1 MIKKFIFTL
10 PFVVA
15 SLALAMPIKSVTFNG
30 LIHLSPQIAKEIT
43 GIKAGEEFN
52 YEVGD
57 RAIQKLF
64 KQGYFNDIWIEEDNG
79 NIIINVEEK
88 PTIALIEVK
97 GVSEDD
103 KDTIKGM
110 LGLSKGMVYDKSA
123 IKTAK
128 NRIIKF
134 YEAKGYFDTVVEEN
148 SESLSEK
155 SSLKTIFKVNR
166 GENIIITS
174 IKLPGAKELDYD
186 DIEPGIINKQR
197 ETFGWMWGFNDGKL
211 KLEAL
216 PTDPNRIKDEYLKRG
231 YLDASISNPYL
242 RLYYDTYNANIIY
255 KVKEGKKYK
264 VSNIDI
270 VIPDDLIDTQ
280 STKDDLL
287 LEQGDTFDV
296 EKLRRDMKSIET
308 KVADLGYAFVR
319 IYPDTIQDKNSSTVA
334 ITYTIIPG
342 NKVNIGK
349 VIIGGNAR
357 TADHIIRR
365 DVYVSAGELYNRT
378 NLNESKDTLK
388 RTGYF
393 DDVTITEKR
402 TSKDEVDLYVN
413 VKEAATGS
421 IRGGVGYGSSKGLM
435 FDIGVTDKNIFGS
448 GMKGTVNV
456 SRSDDELSGKIS
468 LVNPRVYDSDYSL
481 GGSLYAEDN
490 DWESY
495 DERVYGASIT
505 GGKKIGRHTNV
516 SLQYVLE
523 QTDLTDLDQSLIDR
537 GYNNGKSIKSAL
549 IPSITYNNTDDYYL
563 PRRGM
568 IASASL
574 EYAGVGGDEEFIK
587 NINSFKY
594 FYGLKDQIGYDIIL
608 RYKARL
614 RFVWDEGY
622 LPINERL
629 YLGGI
634 SSVRGYDS
642 RSIGPRNSKEYVYGG
657 TRSFNNSVEAS
668 FPLINR
674 IKMRWALFY
683 DYGMIGNDNFDD
695 YKRSSTGATLEW
707 ISPLGAINLIFA
719 KALDDE
725 PGDETTSFEF
735 TIGRQF

>member
-1 MIKKFIFTL
+1 MIKKIIYAL
-10 PFVVA
+10 PLVVV
-15 SLALAMPIKSVTFNG
+15 SLCLAMPIKSVTFNG
-30 LIHLSPQIAKEIT
+30 LVHLSPQIAKEIT
-43 GIKAGEEFN
+43 GLKAGGEFN
-52 YEVGD
+52 YEVGN
-57 RAIQKLF
+57 RAIQKMF
-64 KQGYFNDIWIEEDNG
+64 KQGYFDDIWIEEEDG
-79 NIIINVEEK
+79 NIIVNVLEK
-88 PTIALIEVK
+88 PTIALIEIK

-110 LGLSKGMVYDKSA
+110 LGLSKGMVYDKSS

-148 SESLSEK
+148 SEPLSEK
-155 SSLKTIFKVNR
+155 SSLKTVFKVNR

-186 DIEPGIINKQR
+186 DIEPGVVNKQR

-211 KLEAL
+211 RLGAL
-216 PTDPNRIKDEYLKRG
+216 PTDPDRIKDEYLKRG
-231 YLDASISNPYL
+231 YLDATVSSPYL

-255 KVKEGKKYK
+255 KVSEGEKYT
-264 VSNIDI
+264 VSGIDI
-270 VIPDDLIDTQ
+270 VLPEKLINIEEAKEDLI
-280 STKDDLL
+280 
-287 LEQGDTFDV
+287 LEEGDTFNV
-296 EKLRRDMKSIET
+296 EQLRRDMKRIEV

-319 IYPDTIQDKNSSTVA
+319 VYPETVQDKNTSTVA
-334 ITYTIIPG
+334 ITYTVIPG
-342 NKVNIGK
+342 DVVKIGK

-357 TADHIIRR
+357 TADHVVRR
-365 DVYVSAGELYNRT
+365 DVYVSAGQLYNRT
-378 NLNESKDTLK
+378 NLNETKDTLK

-402 TSKDEVDLYVN
+402 VSKDVVDLHVN

-421 IRGGVGYGSSKGLM
+421 IRGGIGYGSSKGLM
-435 FDIGVTDKNIFGS
+435 FDIGVSDKNIFGS
-448 GMKGTVNV
+448 GMKGTVNA
-456 SRSDDELSGKIS
+456 SRSDDELSGRLS

-490 DWESY
+490 DWDSY

-523 QTDLTDLDQSLIDR
+523 QTDLSKLDQSLIDR
-537 GYNNGKSIKSAL
+537 GYDNGKSIKSAI

-568 IASASL
+568 IASASV
-574 EYAGVGGDEEFIK
+574 EYAGIGGDEKFIK

-614 RFVWDEGY
+614 RLVWDEGD

-634 SSVRGYDS
+634 NSVRGYDS
-642 RSIGPRNSKEYVYGG
+642 RSIGPKNAMGYEYGG
-657 TRSFNNSVEAS
+657 TRSFNNSIEAS

-683 DYGMIGNDNFDD
+683 DYGMIGDGNFDD
-695 YKRSSTGATLEW
+695 FKRSSAGATLEW

-719 KALDDE
+719 KAIDDK
-725 PGDETTSFEF
+725 PGDETSSFEF